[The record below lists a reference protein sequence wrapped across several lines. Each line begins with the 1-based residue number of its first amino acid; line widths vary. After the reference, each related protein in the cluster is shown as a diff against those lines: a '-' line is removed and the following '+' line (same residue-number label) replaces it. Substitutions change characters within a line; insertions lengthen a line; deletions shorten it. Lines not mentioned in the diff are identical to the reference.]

1 LCVCAHNFFLKMA
14 TFTSTSASSTGTSPP
29 TDPPA
34 MSGGPT
40 SAPPAPTMGA
50 VDPATS
56 VREQYKL
63 LLAQKELLEIE
74 ANAIH
79 SELFSVGPNGNLH
92 SWFHMNYLL

>member
-1 LCVCAHNFFLKMA
+1 
-14 TFTSTSASSTGTSPP
+14 
-29 TDPPA
+29 
-34 MSGGPT
+34 
-40 SAPPAPTMGA
+40 MGA